1 MLLERRE
8 SELSLDQL
16 LEELEE
22 SGRKK
27 QKKKLW

>member
-1 MLLERRE
+1 LLLERRE